1 MYLNVKSNIIFLLLF
16 SSVYFF
22 IFLFNEQQKNF
33 EIEKE
38 LEKFSKKF
46 QTSFTSINNENFIEA
61 KSTDSII
68 QGEEIVLNL
77 IAQAREADIY
87 KNKFY
92 KTSFINI

>member
-68 QGEEIVLNL
+68 
-77 IAQAREADIY
+77 
-87 KNKFY
+87 
-92 KTSFINI
+92 